1 MEDGDLEIRYK
12 KSEMIDST
20 LDKQIEKF
28 LKTLGY
34 EWRGSGISVQDSI
47 RDIQF
52 KKIDVSNQP

>member
-1 MEDGDLEIRYK
+1 MKDGDLEVRYK

-28 LKTLGY
+28 FKTLGY
-34 EWRGSGISVQDSI
+34 KWKGSGISVQHSI

-52 KKIDVSNQP
+52 TKLK